1 MKLLI
6 LAASAAALTISMPV
20 LAEPGKGGGPKA
32 QHSQSAKGQ
41 AKSNRDARNAVRTRT
56 DVRSDRRDRVSD
68 DRRFDRDR
76 FGDRVQNG
84 TNARNCPPGLA
95 KKSPA
100 CIPPGQ
106 AKRLF
111 NQGQR
116 LPAGFD
122 DFSRYN
128 QIPERF
134 RSQVPYSRDARY
146 IYRDDRVY
154 VVNPTTRLV
163 TTIIDLLR

>member
-20 LAEPGKGGGPKA
+20 AAQGQGKGSA
-32 QHSQSAKGQ
+32 ASTQQSQSAKGQ
-41 AKSNRDARNAVRTRT
+41 AKANRDARTNVRTRT
-56 DVRSDRRDRVSD
+56 DVRTDRRQ
-68 DRRFDRDR
+68 DRDR
-76 FGDRVQNG
+76 FDDRSQNR
-84 TNARNCPPGLA
+84 TSVRDCPPGLA

-106 AKRLF
+106 AKQLF

-116 LPAGFD
+116 VPAGYND
-122 DFSRYN
+122 YSRYN
-128 QIPERF
+128 QIPERY
-134 RSQVPYSRDARY
+134 RSRVPYSQDARY

-154 VVNPTTRLV
+154 MVNPTTRLV
-163 TTIIDLLR
+163 TRIIDLVR